1 MTHRLLR
8 ASATFLAP
16 RGRSIRPASVLAA
29 CAALTAASAL
39 AQTTDPAATATVI
52 DATGSGDPVITD
64 GPYLES
70 KEHIGGFWI
79 IEAPDLDVALAL
91 AFRTDSLDAVQLQ
104 RRVRDALVASA
115 WPAATVPWPG
125 ASPSAS

>member
-39 AQTTDPAATATVI
+39 AQTTDPAATATAQRILASPAFQTAV
-52 DATGSGDPVITD
+52 ATLDKEHGRIVED
-64 GPYLES
+64 GP
-70 KEHIGGFWI
+70 HD
-79 IEAPDLDVALAL
+79 DLIHEPEGRYRALFETQA
-91 AFRTDSLDAVQLQ
+91 AV
-104 RRVRDALVASA
+104 RA
-115 WPAATVPWPG
+115 
-125 ASPSAS
+125 